1 MQPLTE
7 APPPTA
13 AAYHPSP
20 GRHDPADV
28 PLKVA
33 IEHPEKVGHPDGVP
47 HDIIGLAAYLSIL
60 LAGASL
66 IAWLVVGVWLAVAI
80 MVLGVFLIM
89 RNLPKRARRER
100 REEAIDAATHNWK
113 DPPPTP

>member
-1 MQPLTE
+1 MQPISPDPIE
-7 APPPTA
+7 SEV

-28 PLKVA
+28 PLRVA

-60 LAGASL
+60 LAGATL
-66 IAWLVVGVWLAVAI
+66 IAWLVVGIPLAIAVAVVGAI
-80 MVLGVFLIM
+80 VIL
-89 RNLPKRARRER
+89 RSLPRRARRER
-100 REEAIDAATHNWK
+100 REQAIDAATHHW
-113 DPPPTP
+113 DDQPPR